1 MIRQLA
7 PGMVQQMQS
16 VCSDCNGEGKCTS
29 IFIAFIIEYVGSIEV
44 GNVYNFSKYAYS
56 FYSKIDI

>member
-16 VCSDCNGEGKCTS
+16 VCSDSNGE
-29 IFIAFIIEYVGSIEV
+29 EEV
-44 GNVYNFSKYAYS
+44 VNEK
-56 FYSKIDI
+56 DRC